1 MTAVIIFIVEKPVKT
16 PILQRPCNKIWGAT
30 HSVLEPMLLPL
41 AASSP
46 LAFRKLE
53 RAAAVTR
60 VTHAAAPRDGAWVKT
75 LKTLGKMSVF
85 SCGEQQRTTIWVFTL
100 LTVTSGRYRHPTAT
114 TLTAIPTPEGP
125 LGMQAG
131 PQADC
136 TKNRNKTLQNSM
148 L

>member
-1 MTAVIIFIVEKPVKT
+1 
-16 PILQRPCNKIWGAT
+16 
-30 HSVLEPMLLPL
+30 MLLPL

-60 VTHAAAPRDGAWVKT
+60 VTHATAPRDDAWLKT

-131 PQADC
+131 PQADR
-136 TKNRNKTLQNSM
+136 TKNCGKPLQNSM
-148 L
+148 LWAI